1 MFSTSPS
8 AQVFHVVM
16 SKSGAD
22 LEGLTEMISFVA
34 VWKSEASLPFL
45 RWETEVLGHLLSRC
59 RGESQG
65 ANGESTMR
73 DPLQRPELTEV
84 LGCWGRADSQAGK
97 WCGEELGHPTSALGA
112 AGCRVKTR
120 C

>member
-1 MFSTSPS
+1 MQSR
-8 AQVFHVVM
+8 
-16 SKSGAD
+16 SKDTAF
-22 LEGLTEMISFVA
+22 EGEIEMEI
-34 VWKSEASLPFL
+34 
-45 RWETEVLGHLLSRC
+45 ETDR
-59 RGESQG
+59 